1 MAMPRTLPVGAIL
14 AGMLSLLR
22 PHHGTAQ
29 WTVSAGIRSPRFS
42 GAAVEPGT
50 DRSLHPYRPTMLEI
64 GLEHRGQRVG
74 AGVYLLYAS
83 CSLAL
88 EGAEAVAAIK
98 DAISVYGLRPEIGL
112 RLSRLG
118 AEGTVRLHAGPLVE
132 VWQLPDIGSRWRM
145 GLAASVGLDLP
156 FGGPWSASARLGAA
170 VTPSSPFRRED
181 LERPL
186 EPRALWRR
194 EGAVALHYRL

>member
-1 MAMPRTLPVGAIL
+1 MTMPRTLYVSAVL
-14 AGMLSLLR
+14 AGMLGLVT
-22 PHHGTAQ
+22 PHHGAAQ
-29 WTVSAGIRSPRFS
+29 WAVSAGIRSSRFS

-64 GLEHRGQRVG
+64 GLERGGHRIG

-88 EGAEAVAAIK
+88 EGSEAVAAIK
-98 DAISVYGLRPEIGL
+98 DAISVYGIRPEVGL

-118 AEGTVRLHAGPLVE
+118 AEGTVRLHVGPLLE
-132 VWQLPDIGSRWRM
+132 VWQLPDIGSHWRM
-145 GLAASVGLDLP
+145 GVAASLGLELP
-156 FGGPWSASARLGAA
+156 FGGRWSAAARLGGA
-170 VTPSSPFRRED
+170 VTPASPFELED
-181 LERPL
+181 LEVPL

-194 EGAVALHYRL
+194 EGGVALRYRL

>member
-1 MAMPRTLPVGAIL
+1 MSMPRTLSVRAVL
-14 AGMLSLLR
+14 AGMLSLVT
-22 PHHGTAQ
+22 PHHGMAQ

-64 GLEHRGQRVG
+64 GLERGRHHVG

-88 EGAEAVAAIK
+88 EGSEAVAAIK
-98 DAISVYGLRPEIGL
+98 DAISVYGIRPEVGL

-118 AEGTVRLHAGPLVE
+118 AEGTVRLHVGPLLE
-132 VWQLPDIGSRWRM
+132 VWQLPDIRSHWRM
-145 GLAASVGLDLP
+145 GVAASVGLDLRL
-156 FGGPWSASARLGAA
+156 GGPWSASARLGGA
-170 VTPSSPFRRED
+170 VTPASPFRRED
-181 LERPL
+181 LESPL